1 MKKAL
6 LVFGLMT
13 ACLLVGQVA
22 AQAPSVPA
30 APVVAAPAVAPVA
43 VPAVAPVVAAPET
56 PVVDAPKVDLAVDP
70 ALAATEEPST
80 SSQLQEQAKY
90 VVSQWETFGWIAGV
104 VALIGLLMML
114 LRFSALDK
122 WLEAKGLKKFKPY
135 IAMVLG
141 ALSGFFTSFATG
153 IGWLQSIVAGI
164 ILGLA
169 AVGTHQA
176 VTVGNKKPA

>member
-6 LVFGLMT
+6 LVLGLLA

-22 AQAPSVPA
+22 AQTPSVPV

-43 VPAVAPVVAAPET
+43 APAVAPVVAAPET
-56 PVVDAPKVDLAVDP
+56 PVVDAPKVDIVDP

-80 SSQLQEQAKY
+80 PSQLQEQAKY

-114 LRFSALDK
+114 LRFPALDK